1 MYLFFGIILQQST
14 ILKED
19 LAGFIFE
26 SNRGTKHS
34 FTAETSL
41 GPEFATGWGGKK
53 NRKMRSKTEEIR
65 SKVADIFSFNMI
77 NKYCGLILM

>member
-1 MYLFFGIILQQST
+1 MQQST

-26 SNRGTKHS
+26 YNRGTKHS

-65 SKVADIFSFNMI
+65 TKVLSLSCLQAVLLNLFLFMTATLSKDDM
-77 NKYCGLILM
+77 